1 MKERGIL
8 MQALGID
15 IGTSTVKL
23 ALVSGG
29 DVQRVWSARHYG
41 RIKETLMDGLSEMA
55 VTEEPVAVCVTGSGS
70 ARLPGLPVLG
80 DIPAIVEGVKCLV
93 PEAGSIV
100 EIGSQGSRFITN
112 LKQGAPEFAV
122 NEHCAGGTGS
132 FFEDQMNRLG
142 LRIDNF
148 SETVDRATSVPRLS
162 GRCAVF
168 AKTDITHRQAEGVS
182 TPDILNGL
190 CYAMVRNYK
199 ATIVRSLPVETPVV
213 FAGGVTENTGVVR
226 ALQDVFELAEGELMV
241 PEQALFAGAIGAAL
255 SAEEGSARTFAE
267 LTAFVET
274 CEETSPLA
282 KPLEPLTLAPGTVLT
297 DPPATEAIPED
308 GVVLGIDIG
317 STSTNLVLTDREGN
331 LVDFQYLRTSGNP
344 ERAVRTGLANIR
356 KKYGEISFLG
366 VGVTGSGRTRIGQML
381 GADTVRDE
389 ITAQAKA
396 AARVDPLV
404 DTVFEIGGQDSKYI
418 SIKDGDVKDFMMNK
432 ICAAGT
438 GSFVEE
444 QAARMDIA
452 LKDFG
457 PMALSAEHPSDLG
470 ERCTVFIETAI
481 SSAEAEG
488 AEKKDI
494 AAGLCH
500 SIVKNYLHKVVGNKP
515 VGEHIVLQGGINYNP
530 GIVAAFQSAYGDKV
544 HVSPCFSI
552 SGAYGVCLLTLE
564 QADLGHSTFKGF
576 DFDENLMADAE
587 LPEHVKENIAFY
599 EKSEAFLTR
608 GYTGKLDPDKK
619 TVGIPYALLIHRLFP
634 MVFTYFTNLGY
645 NVLLSDP
652 TNEETIAA
660 AQACAVGET
669 CYPVKLIYG
678 HMKQLVDKGV
688 DYLFL
693 PSVRTM
699 KHVNAYHSHPYGCV
713 YMQTAAISIA
723 KNMGL
728 EEKGIQLL
736 SPVLDLDMGMPT
748 MGKTFIGMGVMLGH
762 LPPVAM
768 KSLLKGANAMR
779 EYIAT
784 MEQWGEELLSHI
796 SPDEKVL
803 VLVTRP
809 YGINDPVLNMQVPR
823 LLLERGYKVITNTHI
838 PGHDVDLSKDYP
850 GMYWPFG
857 EHILSSVKLIKN
869 HPNLYMVYLTNHG
882 CGPDAMLSHLVAEE
896 MGDKPYLQIEVD
908 EHFSKVGV
916 ITRIEAFLNSL
927 ESRPPAELPEGF
939 EIRDVAHDP
948 AFLAP
953 SVPSLWGEESP
964 EDFALPEPTGVKAA
978 VGKLPPVKLVKT
990 LPNRILTGGTQ
1001 DHHKTK
1007 PAVSRPVNVADSASA
1022 VTLYIPPLGEYTAP
1036 LKTYFKDA
1044 YGLDVSV
1051 MPEPDTEVLALGR
1064 KETSTKEYLTYTAT
1078 AGMVLAAA
1086 NRLPDDRTGTAF
1098 LVPST
1103 NGSEADG
1110 IYHQLARN
1118 LLNARGYGDVGMASP
1133 VLETLPKILSDERA
1147 DLLFRA
1153 VLAGDLLY
1161 AAPFS
1166 ERDTLRDKLLADG
1179 VPSVTALQEAADT
1192 IGAYPAS
1199 GRRLAA
1205 VGTPMCLTTL
1215 DSGVLDTLEQEG
1227 ETLLRQ
1233 PLAEYLW
1240 FLWSD
1245 SGDNP
1250 DWDEASARALMGEL
1264 SRRLG
1269 ARSAFSAEPERLGAL
1284 ADRNLRYFAGANG
1297 RYRFAKTVEASRTAD
1312 AVLTCT
1318 PRYENTD
1325 TILDMRDLSASCTSP
1340 LFRMQLDN
1348 DWDEAAWAR
1357 LRSFLFYIQ
1366 PV

>member
-1 MKERGIL
+1 MR
-8 MQALGID
+8 ALGID

-23 ALVSGG
+23 ALVSG
-29 DVQRVWSARHYG
+29 DDINRVWSARHYG
-41 RIKETLMDGLSEMA
+41 RIKEALLDGLSEMA

-80 DIPAIVEGVKCLV
+80 DIPAIVEGVKRLV
-93 PEAGSIV
+93 PEVGCIV
-100 EIGSQGSRFITN
+100 EIGSQGSRFVTN
-112 LKQGAPEFAV
+112 LRQGAPEFAV

-142 LRIDNF
+142 MRITDF
-148 SETVDRATSVPRLS
+148 SETVDKACSIPRLS

-199 ATIVRSLPVETPVV
+199 ATIVRALPVEKPVV
-213 FAGGVTENTGVVR
+213 FAGGVTANTGVVR
-226 ALQDVFELAEGELMV
+226 ALRDVFELKDEELIV
-241 PEQALFAGAIGAAL
+241 PELALYAGAIGAAV
-255 SAEEGSARTFAE
+255 SAEPSSARTFAE
-267 LTAFVET
+267 LTAYVET
-274 CEETSPLA
+274 CEETVA
-282 KPLEPLTLAPGTVLT
+282 GTKPLVPLVLTEGTVLA
-297 DPPATEAIPED
+297 DPPATGVIPGD

-317 STSTNLVLTDREGN
+317 STSTNLVMTDREGN

-356 KKYGEISFLG
+356 KKYGEVDFLG

-418 SIKDGDVKDFMMNK
+418 SLKDGEVRDFMMNK

-452 LKDFG
+452 LSDFG
-457 PMALSAEHPSDLG
+457 PMALSAKAPADLG

-488 AEKKDI
+488 TGKDDI

-515 VGEHIVLQGGINYNP
+515 VGDHIVLQGGVNYNP
-530 GIVAAFQSAYGDKV
+530 GIVAAFQSAYGNKV

-576 DFDENLMADAE
+576 DFDESLIGDAE

-608 GYTGKLDPDKK
+608 GYTGELDPDKK

-634 MVFTYFTNLGY
+634 MVFTYFTKLGY

-678 HMKQLVDKGV
+678 HMKQLIDKGV

-699 KHVNAYHSHPYGCV
+699 KHVNAYQSHPYGCV

-723 KNMGL
+723 KNLGV

-762 LPPVAM
+762 LPPFVM
-768 KSLLKGANAMR
+768 KALLAGANAMR

-784 MEQWGEELLSHI
+784 MEQWGEELLSNI
-796 SPDEKVL
+796 RPDEKVL

-850 GMYWPFG
+850 GMFWPFG
-857 EHILSSVKLIKN
+857 EHILSSAKLIKH

-882 CGPDAMLSHLVAEE
+882 CGPDAMLSHLVAKE

-916 ITRIEAFLNSL
+916 ITRVEAFLNSL
-927 ESRPPAELPEGF
+927 ESRAPAELPDGF
-939 EIRDVAHDP
+939 EIRDVDLTP
-948 AFLAP
+948 AYIAP
-953 SVPSLWGEESP
+953 SVDALFGDARKLDGALGAIRA
-964 EDFALPEPTGVKAA
+964 EDTGAKAML
-978 VGKLPPVKLVKT
+978 GKLPPVKLVKT

-1007 PAVSRPVNVADSASA
+1007 PAISRPVSVAASSSDT
-1022 VTLYIPPLGEYTAP
+1022 TLFVPPLGEYTEP
-1036 LKTYFKDA
+1036 LLRYFKASCGVNAFSMPAPDA
-1044 YGLDVSV
+1044 
-1051 MPEPDTEVLALGR
+1051 EVLALGR
-1064 KETSTKEYLTYTAT
+1064 KETTTKEYLTYTAT
-1078 AGMVLAAA
+1078 AGMALAAA
-1086 NRLPDDRTGTAF
+1086 ASLSEDHGGTAF
-1098 LVPST
+1098 LVPATS
-1103 NGSEADG
+1103 GSEADG
-1110 IYHQLARN
+1110 VYHQLVRD
-1118 LLNARGYGDVGMASP
+1118 LLDARGYSDVGMASP
-1133 VLETLPKILSDERA
+1133 VLETLPQTLPPERLSA
-1147 DLLFRA
+1147 LFHA
-1153 VLAGDLLY
+1153 ILAGDLLY
-1161 AAPFS
+1161 AAPAD
-1166 ERDTLRDKLLADG
+1166 ERETLRERFLGAPLTD
-1179 VPSVTALQEAADT
+1179 TALQSAADN
-1192 IGAYPAS
+1192 IGSHPAA

-1205 VGTPMCLTTL
+1205 VGTPMSLTTL
-1215 DSGVLDTLEQEG
+1215 DSGVLETLEAEG
-1227 ETLLRQ
+1227 ETILRQ
-1233 PLAEYLW
+1233 PLSEYLW
-1240 FLWSD
+1240 FLWTD
-1245 SGDNP
+1245 APDNEQ
-1250 DWDEASARALMGEL
+1250 WDEEPFRLLMTDL
-1264 SRRLG
+1264 HARLG
-1269 ARSAFSAEPERLGAL
+1269 TRSPFSAEPERLATL
-1284 ADRNLRYFAGANG
+1284 ADRTLRYFAGANG
-1297 RYRFAKTVEASRTAD
+1297 RYRLAKTIEASRAAD

-1325 TILDMRDLSASCTSP
+1325 TILDMRGLQDSCTSP
-1340 LFRMQLDN
+1340 LFRMQFDN

-1357 LRSFLFYIQ
+1357 LRSFLFYIKSA
-1366 PV
+1366 